1 MIGAHG
7 SKTAHA
13 SRNNEQSYKNNILIE
28 ITGSD
33 SGNKS
38 KPSNYWVIY
47 VERTFIK
54 YFYH

>member
-28 ITGSD
+28 ITGFD